1 MLNKTYEIINEIS
14 IIIEM
19 TEQFNQSKNVLI
31 KFYSF
36 HLKNVLKNQF
46 LLNIFKR
53 IKMLFRLYH
62 IRNIIYII
70 PFYSG

>member
-1 MLNKTYEIINEIS
+1 MLNKTYEIINE
-14 IIIEM
+14 IEM

-46 LLNIFKR
+46 LLNIFKT

-62 IRNIIYII
+62 IRIIIYHSII
-70 PFYSG
+70 

>member
-62 IRNIIYII
+62 IRIIIYHSIV
-70 PFYSG
+70 